1 MINNISIFLNL
12 FFMNMSTLQ
21 NTADHQRQTTSPV
34 NKALRLSPL
43 ALLLASCFL
52 PSAHAADQVLEE
64 INVKTTR
71 EQKRDYEVSQ
81 TRTATKI
88 PVALRDTP
96 QTVNIVNLPVLREQN
111 ASSVQDALQNV
122 AGLSFSV
129 GDGQRDQVTIRGFS
143 AILDQFV
150 DGVRDDAM
158 YFRDLSNTE
167 RIEVLKGPASV
178 LYGRGSS
185 GGLVNRVTKK
195 PFDTSLTEIG
205 LTAGTAGQRRAEL
218 DLNIPSSQKGTAFR
232 LTGALED
239 SSNFRN
245 QYFLERNAIA
255 PSFSYQISPDTKVLL
270 QADYLHDKR
279 LADQGVPGYRGRPVD
294 VPVETYFGAANGK
307 DRAFIQ
313 SDVYSASVSLDHKF
327 SDNWQ
332 WHSVVRSYD
341 FALNRNYTTNTVKD
355 GVTPTLTIAHASR
368 QRNENGTYWQNEL
381 TQKLQT
387 GSVKHLILYGVELG
401 YQNKG
406 EFLRSRANAATYN
419 LFAPQLVTLPALPDN
434 TPVSTN
440 VLNKVDIAGVY
451 LQDLMTITPEWK
463 VMAGLRYDQLRQSRD
478 DLTPKNQDLR
488 RTDKTVSPRIGLIWQ
503 PQISTSVYATWNRSF
518 QPVSDLFT
526 LRNNSDQLK
535 PSETVNKE
543 IGVKYDWNAQASI
556 TASVFDMSQTNIQV
570 ADPANANFS
579 LPVGRQSTRGVEL
592 SFTGYLT
599 PEWQVLAGYAWMRGR
614 IDQSTEL
621 TSAKTP
627 FQGNTASL
635 TPTHSMNLWLRHQLT
650 PQWYVAVGGRAESAR
665 FASAD
670 NLLTLPGYGVM
681 QLGAGYQ
688 SEKLDVSLT
697 LGNVL
702 NRKYFVAAHSGANDY
717 NMPGA
722 PRSLTAS
729 LRYRF

>member
-1 MINNISIFLNL
+1 MI
-12 FFMNMSTLQ
+12 MSTLPKS
-21 NTADHQRQTTSPV
+21 AVHQQKSTSSAS
-34 NKALRLSPL
+34 KTLRLSPL

-52 PSAHAADQVLEE
+52 PSAYAADQVLEE
-64 INVKTTR
+64 IKVNTTR

-185 GGLVNRVTKK
+185 GGLVNRVSKK

-279 LADQGVPGYRGRPVD
+279 LADQGLPGYRGRPVD
-294 VPVETYFGAANGK
+294 VPVETYYGVANSK
-307 DRAFIQ
+307 ERTFIQ
-313 SDVYSASVSLDHKF
+313 SDVYSASVTLDHKF
-327 SDNWQ
+327 NDNWQ

-341 FALNRNYTTNTVKD
+341 FSLNRNYTNNTVKD
-355 GVTPTLTIAHASR
+355 GATPTVTIAYASR

-387 GSVKHLILYGVELG
+387 GSVKHLMLYGVELG
-401 YQNKG
+401 YQNKA

-419 LFAPQLVTLPALPDN
+419 LFAPQLIAVPALPDN

-440 VLNKVDIAGVY
+440 VINKVDIAGVY

-543 IGVKYDWNAQASI
+543 VGVKYDWNAQASI